1 MVYIPECKQQLRTMK
16 WYTHIRDIAHFKV
29 LLLPESRAIINDL
42 DMILH
47 GLMLQIF
54 YTTVR
59 VKLGNREINI
69 TCKIVCGLYWVEAN
83 LCRFFFIVY
92 LYMFFRWRPSY
103 QEGRVRIP
111 LICLTPPHLCACP
124 KPGLKFPT
132 SYVVCV
138 RWITIKGSFCWYC

>member
-1 MVYIPECKQQLRTMK
+1 
-16 WYTHIRDIAHFKV
+16 
-29 LLLPESRAIINDL
+29 
-42 DMILH
+42 
-47 GLMLQIF
+47 MLQIL

-59 VKLGNREINI
+59 VKLGNRGINI

-111 LICLTPPHLCACP
+111 LICLTPLHLCACP

-132 SYVVCV
+132 SYDTRLWSVFMYINTDPNQLLLGRNFHKFSYFYIYYKSMLYFNRKCTLEEYIHNVVRLHV
-138 RWITIKGSFCWYC
+138 W